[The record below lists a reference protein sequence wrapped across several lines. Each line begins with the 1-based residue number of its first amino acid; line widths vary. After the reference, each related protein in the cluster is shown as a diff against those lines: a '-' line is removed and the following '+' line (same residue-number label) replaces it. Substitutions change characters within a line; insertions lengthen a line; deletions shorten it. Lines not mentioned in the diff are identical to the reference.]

1 MSTIYQLKRHI
12 KIIHEGIKCS
22 KDFKCESCT
31 KSFASAQEL
40 HWHIKNI
47 HEGIK
52 NKSNLCSKSYSYL
65 STLKQHIRLVHEKRR
80 KNIVLHDHE
89 TCDESFLT
97 AAEARE
103 HIQKYHILKR
113 TKKRTVVGLFSN
125 EIKALKVEKNKLL
138 QDSTMKT
145 SNYIRKRKPINF
157 TMADLEADQERDIDD
172 EYDFEQDLDANLD

>member
-40 HWHIKNI
+40 RWHIKNV

-52 NKSNLCSKSYSYL
+52 NKCDLCSKSYSYL
-65 STLKQHIRLVHEKRR
+65 STLKQHIRLVHEGQ
-80 KNIVLHDHE
+80 KNIKLHDHE

-103 HIQKYHILKR
+103 HIQKFHILNR
-113 TKKRTVVGLFSN
+113 TRKETVVGLFSN

-138 QDSTMKT
+138 QEDPSIKNP
-145 SNYIRKRKPINF
+145 NYIRKRKPINF
-157 TMADLEADQERDIDD
+157 TMADLEADQEKDD
-172 EYDFEQDLDANLD
+172 DEEYDFEQD